1 MDRRSSKPMIASL
14 GLQSL
19 TDDVNIDG
27 TFFVFER
34 SIRFNEIENGLWM
47 RYLKSRLLGKALS
60 QYSSL

>member
-1 MDRRSSKPMIASL
+1 MDGRSSKSTIASL

-27 TFFVFER
+27 SFFVFER
-34 SIRFNEIENGLWM
+34 SVRFNEIENGQWM
-47 RYLKSRLLGKALS
+47 TYLISHLLRKALN